1 MLTNVDNIEQS
12 SAAGASGLSYDPVSD
27 EYTYVWKTEKLWAGT
42 CRQLAVGLR
51 DGTTHRALFNF
62 TK

>member
-1 MLTNVDNIEQS
+1 MLADVDNIEQTS
-12 SAAGASGLSYDPVSD
+12 TAGSSGLSYDPVSD

-42 CRQLAVGLR
+42 CRQLVVGLK
-51 DGTTHRALFNF
+51 DGATHMALFNF